1 MHRFRPSRVLAIVLL
16 SALSALTLAQ
26 SALIPRGVL
35 FGNPER
41 TAPEISSDGTMLAY
55 LAPDQGVLNVWV
67 RTLGKTDDRVITND
81 RKRGIRNFIWQPDSK
96 NVLYGQDQ
104 GGDENWR
111 IYQTNVASK
120 QTKDLTP
127 FEKSRADI
135 LSFDPDHPDTILIQ
149 SNKRDPKVFDVYR
162 ANLKT
167 GELTLD
173 TQNPGDVQG
182 WQADHNLEVR
192 AAQVTTEDGGT
203 IIRVRDDVKSPWRE
217 LIKWGPEETLG
228 QRREFHS
235 RQQGVVDH
243 DLARCQCG
251 AADFGRYRN
260 R

>member
-1 MHRFRPSRVLAIVLL
+1 MKSSRLSRVFFLIIVLSPL
-16 SALSALTLAQ
+16 ALAQ
-26 SALIPRGVL
+26 TPLIPRTVL

-41 TAPEISSDGTMLAY
+41 SSPEISPDGTMLAY

-81 RKRGIRNFIWQPDSK
+81 RKRGIRNFIWQQDSTSI
-96 NVLYGQDQ
+96 LYGQDQ

-162 ANLKT
+162 VDLKT
-167 GELTLD
+167 GEM
-173 TQNPGDVQG
+173 
-182 WQADHNLEVR
+182 
-192 AAQVTTEDGGT
+192 
-203 IIRVRDDVKSPWRE
+203 K
-217 LIKWGPEETLG
+217 
-228 QRREFHS
+228 
-235 RQQGVVDH
+235 
-243 DLARCQCG
+243 
-251 AADFGRYRN
+251 
-260 R
+260 